1 MPTLDPRALEDAGF
15 VRRTVHPEVP
25 VRIEYDLTAQD
36 NRLRPASKSCASS
49 GRG

>member
-1 MPTLDPRALEDAGF
+1 M
-15 VRRTVHPEVP
+15 RRTVHPEAP

-36 NRLRPASKSCASS
+36 NRLRPASNSCASS